1 MLNQNEIEK
10 VVDLLC
16 GTAEAMGFT
25 MSANTAA
32 IMAID
37 LSAYPLPIIESALHV
52 CRNEVTGRLT
62 LAAIMQRVQAADGRP
77 GKDEAWSI
85 ALASSDE
92 FDTVVMTDEISLAM
106 TAAQPILN
114 LGDKVGARMAFMSAY
129 ERLVAE
135 ARSQAKLAKWSV
147 SIGFD
152 AQRRI
157 AAIGQAVLM
166 KRISSAEAD
175 RSLISIAHEPL
186 SQDAKAIAGLIT
198 GEASEPSPEIKN
210 RLRGIRD
217 LMQAKQQVRDEERRI
232 ALLSARSALA
242 DRVNQHVATAA
253 KLQRAK
259 SNG

>member
-1 MLNQNEIEK
+1 MLNQNDIEK

-25 MSANTAA
+25 MSANAA
-32 IMAID
+32 AVMAVD
-37 LSAYPLPIIESALHV
+37 LSTYPLDIIEDALHV
-52 CRNEVTGRLT
+52 CRYEVTGRLT

-92 FDTVVMTDEISLAM
+92 FDTVVITEEISLAM

-135 ARSQAKLAKWSV
+135 VRSLGKPAQWRV

-152 AQRRI
+152 AQRRV
-157 AAIGQAVLM
+157 AAIEQAVLM
-166 KRISSAEAD
+166 KRISSDEAD
-175 RSLISIAHEPL
+175 HGLISLAHSPL

-198 GEASEPSPEIKN
+198 GEASEPSPEIKD

-217 LMQAKQQVRDEERRI
+217 LLQAKKKIKDEERRV
-232 ALLSARSALA
+232 ALLAERNALA
-242 DRVNQHVATAA
+242 ARVNQHVATVVR
-253 KLQRAK
+253 LQRAK